1 MTSFFRSYVI
11 FGSMLLCLTVA
22 WADDEN
28 CIQPYA
34 NNPRYWQYHGQPVLL
49 LGASNDDNLFQMPHL
64 VEHLDKMKAAG
75 GNYIRNTMS
84 DRQDH
89 SFEVYPFKRLENEQ
103 YDLDQWNEEYWRRF
117 ANMLQLTAE
126 RDIIVQIEIWDR
138 FDYSGKNWLLH
149 PYNPRNNINYS
160 NWESG
165 LAAVYPDHPAK
176 NKQPF
181 FFTTPRQ
188 RNNTVLLPI
197 QQRFVD
203 KMLSYSLKYDH
214 VLYCIDNETTAEEA
228 WATYW
233 AEYIMQKAQQAGKT
247 ICVTEM
253 WDDWDLRTKSHRRTL
268 NNPQRYAYADI
279 SQNNHKKGQVHWDN
293 FQWVRRYIADD
304 PRPLNTVKTY
314 GANGSRFGN
323 TRDGIERWWRHVI
336 GGAAS
341 ARFHRPPGGLG
352 LSEVTI
358 TSLQSVRKLESLL
371 KLWEMEPAN
380 QLLGEREENEA
391 YLSARPGQAYALYF
405 TNGGAVT
412 LDIRNVSGP
421 FQLHWIDITNGQW
434 ADIVSLRGG
443 QVVPISAPST
453 GHWLAVLIKLDS

>member
-1 MTSFFRSYVI
+1 M
-11 FGSMLLCLTVA
+11 
-22 WADDEN
+22 
-28 CIQPYA
+28 
-34 NNPRYWQYHGQPVLL
+34 
-49 LGASNDDNLFQMPHL
+49 
-64 VEHLDKMKAAG
+64 
-75 GNYIRNTMS
+75 
-84 DRQDH
+84 
-89 SFEVYPFKRLENEQ
+89 
-103 YDLDQWNEEYWRRF
+103 
-117 ANMLQLTAE
+117 
-126 RDIIVQIEIWDR
+126 
-138 FDYSGKNWLLH
+138 
-149 PYNPRNNINYS
+149 
-160 NWESG
+160 
-165 LAAVYPDHPAK
+165 AAVYPDHPAK

-314 GANGSRFGN
+314 GANGSRFGD

-391 YLSARPGQAYALYF
+391 YLSATGSGLRPLFHKWWCGYL
-405 TNGGAVT
+405 
-412 LDIRNVSGP
+412 
-421 FQLHWIDITNGQW
+421 
-434 ADIVSLRGG
+434 
-443 QVVPISAPST
+443 
-453 GHWLAVLIKLDS
+453 GHS

>member
-1 MTSFFRSYVI
+1 
-11 FGSMLLCLTVA
+11 
-22 WADDEN
+22 
-28 CIQPYA
+28 
-34 NNPRYWQYHGQPVLL
+34 
-49 LGASNDDNLFQMPHL
+49 
-64 VEHLDKMKAAG
+64 
-75 GNYIRNTMS
+75 
-84 DRQDH
+84 
-89 SFEVYPFKRLENEQ
+89 
-103 YDLDQWNEEYWRRF
+103 
-117 ANMLQLTAE
+117 
-126 RDIIVQIEIWDR
+126 
-138 FDYSGKNWLLH
+138 
-149 PYNPRNNINYS
+149 
-160 NWESG
+160 
-165 LAAVYPDHPAK
+165 
-176 NKQPF
+176 
-181 FFTTPRQ
+181 
-188 RNNTVLLPI
+188 
-197 QQRFVD
+197 
-203 KMLSYSLKYDH
+203 
-214 VLYCIDNETTAEEA
+214 
-228 WATYW
+228 
-233 AEYIMQKAQQAGKT
+233 MQKAQQAGKT

-253 WDDWDLRTKSHRRTL
+253 WDDWDLRTNSHRRTL

-314 GANGSRFGN
+314 GANGSRFGD

-341 ARFHRPPGGLG
+341 ARFHRPPAGLG

-434 ADIVSLRGG
+434 ADIVNLSSG